1 MNMKIC
7 SSEVECSGLSLVD
20 EFGKLLFWNNK
31 VLRAIKH
38 EFVGNAKDMLSNGM
52 LSELVENNL
61 FPRTWITDFAIDGY
75 GLVLEHERIVPILY
89 PYEWSF
95 SMIKDA
101 AISVLKVNQIAIK
114 YGYQTK
120 DCHPFNIL
128 FDDLTPKYVDL
139 GSFVKIN
146 KNMSGWMA
154 YKQFLESFYFPLKIW
169 SKGNSFIARSMIANA
184 SEHLPLSEY
193 MLYKSSLAKRLNYSV
208 IKRISDLYLNYK
220 YLSMYSSK
228 EIMELRPDII
238 GSVISRLREHK
249 LLPFVSVNFSGLI
262 KKVENINK
270 KEGPSTWGKYHHEFH
285 DDDGEIR
292 STPRFDRIIEIVD
305 AYHIGTAVEL
315 GGNQGVL
322 SKLLKMK
329 TKIERMICIDY
340 DENAID
346 TLYLSAKDQKVTIT
360 PALLNCIF
368 PITFI
373 NCKDPW
379 ERTRSDVVIALALA
393 HHLLLG
399 RGLGIDFILETIAK
413 YSHKYVLIEFMPLG
427 LWDGEKA
434 PLIPQWYNIEWF
446 RNSFT
451 QRFNLIS
458 EEQLE
463 ENRILFF
470 GELIAKND

>member
-1 MNMKIC
+1 MKIH
-7 SSEVECSGLSLVD
+7 SSEVESSGLSLVD
-20 EFGKLLFWNNK
+20 ECGKLLFWNNR

-52 LSELVENNL
+52 FSELVENNL
-61 FPRTWITDFAIDGY
+61 FPRTWVTDFAMDGY
-75 GLVLEHERIVPILY
+75 GLILEHERIVPVLY

-128 FDDLTPKYVDL
+128 FDDLTPKYVDF
-139 GSFVKIN
+139 GSFVKVN

-169 SKGNSFIARSMIANA
+169 SKGNSFLARSMIANA

-193 MLYKSSLAKRLNYSV
+193 ILYKSSVAKRLNYSV
-208 IKRISDLYLNYK
+208 IKMMSALYFNYK
-220 YLSMYSSK
+220 NLSMYSS
-228 EIMELRPDII
+228 EQISELRPDII
-238 GSVISRLREHK
+238 GSVISRLREHR
-249 LLPFVSVNFSGLI
+249 LLPFVSVNLSPLI
-262 KKVENINK
+262 KRVENINK
-270 KEGPSTWGKYHHEFH
+270 KESPSTWGRYHHAFH

-305 AYHIGTAVEL
+305 AYHIDTAVEL
-315 GGNQGVL
+315 GGNQGVF

-329 TKIERMICIDY
+329 TKIKRMICIDI

-346 TLYLSAKDQKVTIT
+346 ALYISAKEQKVTIT

-379 ERTRSDVVIALALA
+379 ERTRSDVVIALALT

-399 RGLGIDFILETIAK
+399 LGLGIDFMLETIGK
-413 YSHKYVLIEFMPLG
+413 YTNKYILIEFMPLG
-427 LWDGEKA
+427 LWDGAKA
-434 PLIPQWYNIEWF
+434 PPIPHWYNIEWF
-446 RNSFT
+446 RNSFM

-458 EEQLE
+458 EEQLDK
-463 ENRILFF
+463 NRILFF
-470 GELIAKND
+470 GELTTKL